1 MNRTSC
7 ERRHFPI
14 PMRWLHAGN
23 DLSRPDHSNQCA
35 DRPLMRSR
43 RTPKCPLQVP
53 DLACVQTCWSHPA
66 NVTSTIKVGASIKS
80 P

>member
-14 PMRWLHAGN
+14 PMRWLHAGG
-23 DLSRPDHSNQCA
+23 DLARPDHSNQRA
-35 DRPLMRSR
+35 DCPLMRSK
-43 RTPKCPLQVP
+43 RTPKCSLQVP
-53 DLACVQTCWSHPA
+53 DLACVQTCSSHPA

>member
-23 DLSRPDHSNQCA
+23 DLSRSDHSNQCA
-35 DRPLMRSR
+35 DCPLMRSK

-53 DLACVQTCWSHPA
+53 DLACMQTCRSHPA
-66 NVTSTIKVGASIKS
+66 NVAFTIEVGASIKS

>member
-14 PMRWLHAGN
+14 PMRWLHADG
-23 DLSRPDHSNQCA
+23 DLSRPNHIDQGP
-35 DRPLMRSR
+35 DRPLMRSK

-66 NVTSTIKVGASIKS
+66 NVTCTIKVGASIKS